1 MPSLSLNVGLNNG
14 RKLPFTGGAAPAFP
28 DVAGTSS
35 ILVDGIGGYNKTTD
49 VPSGY
54 TFSGSGNIYY
64 LFTEGIDEFTYY
76 YWVMFSGST
85 QTAAGSGAAVPL
97 LANKWYMLDGLF
109 NGEDSYSLSLDSTN
123 TTVTQTSTTIPL
135 LNWSPART
143 ITNNP

>member
-1 MPSLSLNVGLNNG
+1 MSVSGSRTPIVASS
-14 RKLPFTGGAAPAFP
+14 GAAAAFP
-28 DVAGTSS
+28 DVAATTS
-35 ILVDGIGGYNKTTD
+35 ILVDTFGPYNKTTN
-49 VPSGY
+49 VPAGF

-76 YWVMFSGST
+76 YWVMFSGSA
-85 QTAAGSGAAVPL
+85 QTAVGSGASINL

-109 NGEDSYSLSLDSTN
+109 NGEDSYFLSLDSTN